1 MPAVS
6 GKPAGISWTHVAV
19 GDGDC
24 VVTGGVVSVR
34 SPDAA
39 IASGVAMIAT
49 AATPPIAARAWLRR
63 RIRVPRRRTSEAGIG
78 SMVSPGVV
86 KLSSSSRG
94 SRTAESFLVGEQ
106 GGERRAAP
114 AEPGLDGAFGDADLA
129 GDVVH
134 GQVRDVV

>member
-6 GKPAGISWTHVAV
+6 EKPAGISWTHVAV

-63 RIRVPRRRTSEAGIG
+63 RIRVPRRRTSEAGSG
-78 SMVSPGVV
+78 FMVSPGLA
-86 KLSSSSRG
+86 KFSSSSRG
-94 SRTAESFLVGEQ
+94 SRMAESFLVGEQ
-106 GGERRAAP
+106 CRQRRASP
-114 AEPGLDGAFGDADLA
+114 AEPGLDRALGDADL
-129 GDVVH
+129 
-134 GQVRDVV
+134 